1 LEQTDPRKQT
11 LAVLAGMMTAFALAC
26 VPICVRLSEVGPTA
40 TGFYRFFL
48 SFPFLMTWMIFDHMK
63 DKAPKTP
70 RSAKDYYLIWLAGAF
85 LALDLIFWHWSMVHT
100 SVVNAMLLSNLTP
113 IFVAL
118 SSWIFFSER
127 LTVPLGFAIA
137 LAVVGS
143 MILVG
148 GTFSLSQT
156 QGMGDLMAFCSCLF
170 FSAFLTTIKNL
181 TGKFRTP
188 VIMAW
193 GAVPTMYILAVTA
206 YVSGEVM
213 IPQTLY
219 GWGVLFFLALFVHI
233 VGQGLL
239 TFSMTYISA
248 TLSAMLM
255 CLAPLFSGAL
265 AWIFFKEGLGMN
277 QLLGGIVILVGVL
290 IARLP
295 QKRERITP

>member
-1 LEQTDPRKQT
+1 MEQINPKKQT
-11 LAVLAGMMTAFALAC
+11 LAIVAGMITAFALAC

-63 DKAPKTP
+63 DQVPKTP
-70 RSAKDYYLIWLAGAF
+70 RSARDYYLIWLAGAF

-118 SSWIFFSER
+118 ASWVFFHER
-127 LTVPLGFAIA
+127 LSVPLGVAIV
-137 LAVVGS
+137 LAVIGS

-148 GTFSLSQT
+148 GTFSLSAS
-156 QGMGDLMAFCSCLF
+156 QGMGDLMAFFSCLF
-170 FSAFLTTIKNL
+170 FSAFLTTIKTL
-181 TGKFRTP
+181 TSKFRTP

-193 GAVPTMYILAVTA
+193 GAVPTMYILVTTA

-213 IPQTLY
+213 IPKSLF
-219 GWGVLFFLALFVHI
+219 GWGVVFFLALFVHI
-233 VGQGLL
+233 LGQGLL
-239 TFSMTYISA
+239 TFSMTHISA

-255 CLAPLFSGAL
+255 CLSPMFSGVL
-265 AWIFFKEGLGMN
+265 AWIFFKEGLSMS
-277 QLLGGIVILVGVL
+277 QLLGGIVVLGGVL